1 MEKTDYLILL
11 VGKNPS
17 PNFISALTYCTE
29 ETKIF
34 LVYTKKTQKITSSLN
49 VANNLEISIKK
60 FLKNISIEK
69 IEVDKNNTEAINKVI
84 EKEIFP
90 KIDKDKNLI
99 LDFTGST
106 KIISAIFNNK
116 FSELNNKNVYFSYV
130 SERTNEVM
138 KFNYKNQ
145 QIEKI
150 KTLDIANKYNIS
162 FEDLLSIHGES
173 KDLFKDRG
181 EFSIE
186 DMKNNEFIL
195 HIDFKIKNPI
205 SRKKDLINV
214 FFDINSLAEK
224 LGGSNVTYTIEV
236 TKIKES
242 KESADEIE
250 EKFYE
255 DIKNITDIKDIE
267 SKIKLKVLE
276 G

>member
-29 ETKIF
+29 ETKLF
-34 LVYTKKTQKITSSLN
+34 LVYTKKTEKITSSLN
-49 VANNLEISIKK
+49 VAWNLETSIKK

-69 IEVDKNNTEAINKVI
+69 IEVDKNNTEEINKVI
-84 EKEIFP
+84 EKEILP
-90 KIDKDKNLI
+90 KIYKDKNII

-116 FSELNNKNVYFSYV
+116 FSELNNKNIYFSYV

-173 KDLFKDRG
+173 KDLSKDRG

-186 DMKNNEFIL
+186 DMESNEFIL
-195 HIDFKIKNPI
+195 HINFKVKNPI
-205 SRKKDLINV
+205 STKKNLINV

-224 LGGSNVTYTIEV
+224 LGGSNVTYTIEIN
-236 TKIKES
+236 KIKES
-242 KESADEIE
+242 KDSVDEIE
-250 EKFYE
+250 EQFYD
-255 DIKNITDIKDIE
+255 DIKNITNIQDIE

>member
-29 ETKIF
+29 ETKLF
-34 LVYTKKTQKITSSLN
+34 LVYTKKTEKIISSLN
-49 VANNLEISIKK
+49 IAENLEISIKK

-69 IEVDKNNTEAINKVI
+69 IEVDKNNTEEINKVI
-84 EKEIFP
+84 EKEILS

-116 FSELNNKNVYFSYV
+116 FSELNNKNIYFSYV
-130 SERTNEVM
+130 SEKTNKVM

-173 KDLFKDRG
+173 KDLSKDRG

-186 DMKNNEFIL
+186 SMESNEFIL
-195 HIDFKIKNPI
+195 HINFKVKNPI
-205 SRKKDLINV
+205 STKKDLINV

-242 KESADEIE
+242 KDSADEIE
-250 EKFYE
+250 EKFYD
-255 DIKNITDIKDIE
+255 DIKNITNIQDIE

>member
-29 ETKIF
+29 ETKLF
-34 LVYTKKTQKITSSLN
+34 LVYTKKAEKITSSLN

-69 IEVDKNNTEAINKVI
+69 IEVDKNNTEEINKVI

-106 KIISAIFNNK
+106 KIISAIFSNK
-116 FSELNNKNVYFSYV
+116 FSELNNKNVYFSYI
-130 SERTNEVM
+130 SEKNGIM
-138 KFNYKNQ
+138 QFNYKNKQ
-145 QIEKI
+145 QPKVEIV
-150 KTLDIANKYNIS
+150 NKYNIS
-162 FEDLLSIHGES
+162 FEDLLSIHGKNKDLS
-173 KDLFKDRG
+173 KDYQ

-224 LGGSNVTYTIEV
+224 LGGSNVTYTIEF
-236 TKIKES
+236 TKTKELS
-242 KESADEIE
+242 DEIE
-250 EKFYE
+250 EQFYD
-255 DIKNITDIKDIE
+255 DIKNITNIQDIE
-267 SKIKLKVLE
+267 LKIKLKVLE

>member
-29 ETKIF
+29 ETKLF
-34 LVYTKKTQKITSSLN
+34 LVYTKKTEKITSSLN
-49 VANNLEISIKK
+49 VAWNLETSIKK

-69 IEVDKNNTEAINKVI
+69 IEVDKNNTEEINKVI
-84 EKEIFP
+84 EKEILP
-90 KIDKDKNLI
+90 KIYKDKNII

-116 FSELNNKNVYFSYV
+116 FSELNNKNIYFSYV

-150 KTLDIANKYNIS
+150 KTLDIANKYNIY

-173 KDLFKDRG
+173 KDLSKDRG

-186 DMKNNEFIL
+186 DMESNEFIL
-195 HIDFKIKNPI
+195 HINFKVKNPI
-205 SRKKDLINV
+205 STKKNLINV

-236 TKIKES
+236 NKIKES
-242 KESADEIE
+242 KDSVDEIE
-250 EKFYE
+250 EQFYD
-255 DIKNITDIKDIE
+255 DIKNITNIQDIE

>member
-29 ETKIF
+29 ETKLF
-34 LVYTKKTQKITSSLN
+34 LVYTKKTEKITSSLN
-49 VANNLEISIKK
+49 VAWNLETSIKK

-69 IEVDKNNTEAINKVI
+69 IEVDKNNTEEINKVI
-84 EKEIFP
+84 EKEILP
-90 KIDKDKNLI
+90 KIYKDKNII

-116 FSELNNKNVYFSYV
+116 FSELNNKNIYFSYV

-173 KDLFKDRG
+173 KDLSKDRG

-186 DMKNNEFIL
+186 DMESNEFIL
-195 HIDFKIKNPI
+195 HINFKVKNPI
-205 SRKKDLINV
+205 STKKNLINV
-214 FFDINSLAEK
+214 FFDINSLA
-224 LGGSNVTYTIEV
+224 
-236 TKIKES
+236 
-242 KESADEIE
+242 
-250 EKFYE
+250 
-255 DIKNITDIKDIE
+255 
-267 SKIKLKVLE
+267 
-276 G
+276 